1 MEFTEELIE
10 KPICNLSGGWKM
22 KLALARAVL
31 LNADLLLLDEPTN
44 HLDVQKQAWLC
55 DFLTGPACEHVTTL
69 VVSHDSKF
77 LNKFVEKCPMAKA
90 YFSIHDTEMKFTFPV
105 PGPLEGV
112 KSKTKAII
120 QAKNISFTRRAAC
133 IGPNG
138 AGKSTLIKALVG
150 ETKPDAGSPEIY
162 RHQNCRVAYVAQHAF
177 HHIEQHLEM
186 SPVEYIQWRFSG
198 GLDKE
203 QQAMEAA
210 QMTDEEKAKLKQNFV
225 VYLKELAAELDE
237 AGNATGER
245 QIIFEKMEPLKAG
258 QKPRRRTSRTASSPT
273 ACARS
278 SSSSAAARATA
289 TTVVLESNGFFKLM
303 KAIDDKIAAEAGN
316 VKPLTTGCIQK
327 HLDDFGLMEE
337 FGTYGKM
344 KNLSGG
350 QKVNRRTTSTAT
362 RSALAIKDFEGGVL
376 MISHNAEFFGD
387 IAPEIWEIP
396 GDQKVH
402 ISGAEWMEAVRARE
416 LAEQKLKKKAAP
428 TQEEDKFDALGN
440 KIESVTKAADVDRD
454 MIKLMTKKLKG
465 LKERLKKG
473 DGSVE
478 DEIFELEDKLDAA
491 NAMMKKE
498 KEAAKAEKEAQKKLN
513 KKEKAPADKKKATK
527 KKIFSF
533 GLRGTAPLGFESPVR
548 TLRAIFFF
556 FWWERRLTQRA
567 GERSDPVLCADGACL
582 DADAVVIAIGAR
594 YMFPGEDDFS
604 KPVGDRFKAY
614 RAESAKLD
622 ANKSVLVVGGGP
634 AGCELAAELK
644 CFGEHDVTLVHSGT
658 SLCSSQ
664 RRPSSA
670 RCAAALKD
678 LGIAVILDDRV
689 AINAKQRS
697 TRGAVTLKDGTI
709 KTKKGVEIKATEAF
723 WCGGN
728 EYMGREVFDMLE
740 SSKSGQLV
748 VDGGLRAGQA
758 RVWAAGEIAHA
769 AGASEAAAMGRRGE
783 ERGAQGAARGR
794 GAGPDDDDGAAVD
807 ALLGPGRVARDF
819 PGQADDGCVPMAS
832 TSLRNALMCHP
843 QERNTAGRVFG
854 GVLMRR
860 ALELAFATAFSYG
873 GAAPLTKALD
883 RATSFVFTVDGPRP
897 LKRVLPST
905 RAEARLQLA
914 AMARATET

>member
-1 MEFTEELIE
+1 MSMNAIPEPVQPASLELVLADYIKAEGVEVAETYKPILAYVSNLASNQCIAETFHMFEWEKTCQAYLEPIMDAEKAAVVTKKFMDESEKRVPKRDVVLDIPEGEGEILCNVEFKLAYGGKILLNTTHFHVRRGRIYGLLGHNGCGKSTLMRAISSGQLAGFPGAEELMKLRACFVDHDIDGSDANTPTIDFCLQEPILAPLGREKIHAKLLEMEFTEELIE

-55 DFLTGPACEHVTTL
+55 DFLTGPACAHVTTL

-77 LNKFVEKCPMAKA
+77 LNKVLTDVIHYENMRLKRYTGNLDQFVEKCPMAKA

-105 PGPLEGV
+105 PGPLEGL
-112 KSKTKAII
+112 S
-120 QAKNISFTRRAAC
+120 QASRVAC

-258 QKPRRRTSRTASSPT
+258 QKPPPTDIQNGIFPDCVRQIKQLVGRRSRHGDYEYEVKWAKQDGTSMEDNKNLYLPK
-273 ACARS
+273 
-278 SSSSAAARATA
+278 
-289 TTVVLESNGFFKLM
+289 VVLESNGFFKLM

-316 VKPLTTGCIQK
+316 VKPLTAGIQK

-402 ISGAEWMEAVRARE
+402 ISGAEWMEAVRASSR
-416 LAEQKLKKKAAP
+416 
-428 TQEEDKFDALGN
+428 
-440 KIESVTKAADVDRD
+440 S
-454 MIKLMTKKLKG
+454 
-465 LKERLKKG
+465 
-473 DGSVE
+473 
-478 DEIFELEDKLDAA
+478 
-491 NAMMKKE
+491 
-498 KEAAKAEKEAQKKLN
+498 
-513 KKEKAPADKKKATK
+513 
-527 KKIFSF
+527 
-533 GLRGTAPLGFESPVR
+533 
-548 TLRAIFFF
+548 
-556 FWWERRLTQRA
+556 RR
-567 GERSDPVLCADGACL
+567 
-582 DADAVVIAIGAR
+582 
-594 YMFPGEDDFS
+594 
-604 KPVGDRFKAY
+604 
-614 RAESAKLD
+614 
-622 ANKSVLVVGGGP
+622 
-634 AGCELAAELK
+634 
-644 CFGEHDVTLVHSGT
+644 
-658 SLCSSQ
+658 
-664 RRPSSA
+664 
-670 RCAAALKD
+670 
-678 LGIAVILDDRV
+678 
-689 AINAKQRS
+689 
-697 TRGAVTLKDGTI
+697 
-709 KTKKGVEIKATEAF
+709 
-723 WCGGN
+723 
-728 EYMGREVFDMLE
+728 
-740 SSKSGQLV
+740 
-748 VDGGLRAGQA
+748 
-758 RVWAAGEIAHA
+758 
-769 AGASEAAAMGRRGE
+769 
-783 ERGAQGAARGR
+783 
-794 GAGPDDDDGAAVD
+794 
-807 ALLGPGRVARDF
+807 
-819 PGQADDGCVPMAS
+819 
-832 TSLRNALMCHP
+832 
-843 QERNTAGRVFG
+843 
-854 GVLMRR
+854 
-860 ALELAFATAFSYG
+860 
-873 GAAPLTKALD
+873 
-883 RATSFVFTVDGPRP
+883 
-897 LKRVLPST
+897 
-905 RAEARLQLA
+905 
-914 AMARATET
+914 

>member
-1 MEFTEELIE
+1 MQYPPASLELVLADYIKAEGVEVAETYKPILAYVSNLASNQCIAETFHMFEWEKTCQAYLEPIMDAEKAAVVTKKFMDESEKRVPKRDVVLDIPEGEGEILCNVEFKLAYGGKILLNTTHFHVRRGRIYGLLGHNGCGKSPSSRRSAREKIHAKLLEMEFTEELIE

-55 DFLTGPACEHVTTL
+55 DFLTGPACAHVTTL

-77 LNKFVEKCPMAKA
+77 LNKVLTDVIHYENMRLKRYTGNLDQFVEKCPMAKA

-120 QAKNISFTRRAAC
+120 QAKNISFTRRVAC

-225 VYLKELAAELDE
+225 CEVKWAKQDGTSMEDNKNLYLPK
-237 AGNATGER
+237 
-245 QIIFEKMEPLKAG
+245 
-258 QKPRRRTSRTASSPT
+258 
-273 ACARS
+273 
-278 SSSSAAARATA
+278 
-289 TTVVLESNGFFKLM
+289 VVLESNGFFKLM

-316 VKPLTTGCIQK
+316 VKPHDGCIQK
-327 HLDDFGLMEE
+327 HLGDFGLMEE

-350 QKVNRRTTSTAT
+350 QKVKCVIGASMWFCPTSSSSTSRRTTSTAT
-362 RSALAIKDFEGGVL
+362 RSARFAIKDFEGGVL

-416 LAEQKLKKKAAP
+416 LAEQKMKKKAAP

-440 KIESVTKAADVDRD
+440 KIETETKAADVDRD

-473 DGSVE
+473 DASVE
-478 DEIFELEDKLDAA
+478 DEMFELEEKLDAA

-513 KKEKAPADKKKATK
+513 KKEKAPRRQEEGVQEEVD
-527 KKIFSF
+527 
-533 GLRGTAPLGFESPVR
+533 L
-548 TLRAIFFF
+548 LRA
-556 FWWERRLTQRA
+556 RSRDRA
-567 GERSDPVLCADGACL
+567 PFGS
-582 DADAVVIAIGAR
+582 
-594 YMFPGEDDFS
+594 
-604 KPVGDRFKAY
+604 
-614 RAESAKLD
+614 
-622 ANKSVLVVGGGP
+622 SV
-634 AGCELAAELK
+634 AG
-644 CFGEHDVTLVHSGT
+644 
-658 SLCSSQ
+658 
-664 RRPSSA
+664 
-670 RCAAALKD
+670 RC
-678 LGIAVILDDRV
+678 
-689 AINAKQRS
+689 
-697 TRGAVTLKDGTI
+697 
-709 KTKKGVEIKATEAF
+709 
-723 WCGGN
+723 
-728 EYMGREVFDMLE
+728 
-740 SSKSGQLV
+740 
-748 VDGGLRAGQA
+748 
-758 RVWAAGEIAHA
+758 
-769 AGASEAAAMGRRGE
+769 
-783 ERGAQGAARGR
+783 GAA
-794 GAGPDDDDGAAVD
+794 
-807 ALLGPGRVARDF
+807 
-819 PGQADDGCVPMAS
+819 
-832 TSLRNALMCHP
+832 T
-843 QERNTAGRVFG
+843 
-854 GVLMRR
+854 
-860 ALELAFATAFSYG
+860 
-873 GAAPLTKALD
+873 
-883 RATSFVFTVDGPRP
+883 
-897 LKRVLPST
+897 
-905 RAEARLQLA
+905 
-914 AMARATET
+914 